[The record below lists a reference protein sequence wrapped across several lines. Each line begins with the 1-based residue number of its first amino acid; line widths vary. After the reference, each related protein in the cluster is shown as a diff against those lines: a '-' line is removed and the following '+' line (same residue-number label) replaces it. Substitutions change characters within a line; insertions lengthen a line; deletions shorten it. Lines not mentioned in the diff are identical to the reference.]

1 MIGADASNQGF
12 DEVEEKGGAEQNN
25 VDNVGDGDREQQDE
39 GMYDDNQNAL

>member
-12 DEVEEKGGAEQNN
+12 DEAEEKGGAEQN
-25 VDNVGDGDREQQDE
+25 NVGDGDREQQDE